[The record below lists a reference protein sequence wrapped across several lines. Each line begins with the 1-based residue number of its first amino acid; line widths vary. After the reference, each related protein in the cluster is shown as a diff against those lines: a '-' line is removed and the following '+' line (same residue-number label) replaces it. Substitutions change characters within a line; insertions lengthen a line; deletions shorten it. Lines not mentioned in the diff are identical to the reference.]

1 MDVRTRFGGHE
12 VAAMEEAINA
22 IIDSRLAAVHTHVP
36 FRVVSV
42 DYSKK
47 PPTLVA
53 QPTIKATVAQPD
65 GSQKWV
71 DLPQVPDVPIHFP
84 GGGGVSMTFPIKA
97 GDEGLLMISTRSID
111 QQQQSGGDQQ
121 QLDLRPHDLSNAYA
135 MVGTRTQ
142 ATALDSVA
150 GASTQI
156 RSDDGKHVV
165 DINPSSGL
173 SLSSSEAVNLAVGG
187 QSMSFS
193 KDGISVTGTV
203 NVTGDIVLNGVS
215 LKNHVHGGVQTG
227 GSDTSTPH

>member
-150 GASTQI
+150 GDSTQI
-156 RSDDGKHVV
+156 RSDDGQTMIDIKSGQITTQTENSTSVV
-165 DINPSSGL
+165 TPSAITQTVGGMTATITSSRIDLGGTSGSPVMTLAGPSSKVF
-173 SLSSSEAVNLAVGG
+173 AVV
-187 QSMSFS
+187 
-193 KDGISVTGTV
+193 
-203 NVTGDIVLNGVS
+203 
-215 LKNHVHGGVQTG
+215 
-227 GSDTSTPH
+227 